1 MGTGLSIN
9 SEMEPPQAQGKNRGS
24 RIENNVVNSNLEG
37 FFTEHGLKQARK
49 KGREKQLVKIC
60 FKSLRGSCCFK
71 ILPLCLTSFS
81 TIFINLIFFC
91 PLLLLHSVKKK
102 KKKLNNFFK
111 CSPIKPF
118 ISMGSIPPANLQMG
132 LFGSP
137 DHSILRKVSV
147 CRRASPASPALLKR
161 CSQRFKYD
169 FLRKLVEAV
178 CGGGAE
184 HGCRRLFCCISWL

>member
-102 KKKLNNFFK
+102 KKK
-111 CSPIKPF
+111 KPQQL
-118 ISMGSIPPANLQMG
+118 LQMFPNQAFYLHGVNSTCQFANG
-132 LFGSP
+132 LVWVTRPQHSP
-137 DHSILRKVSV
+137 QS
-147 CRRASPASPALLKR
+147 
-161 CSQRFKYD
+161 F
-169 FLRKLVEAV
+169 
-178 CGGGAE
+178 
-184 HGCRRLFCCISWL
+184 RL

>member
-102 KKKLNNFFK
+102 KKNSTTSSNVPQSSLL
-111 CSPIKPF
+111 SPWGQFHLPICKWACLGHQTTAFSAKFP
-118 ISMGSIPPANLQMG
+118 SVGGPAPPAPP
-132 LFGSP
+132 S
-137 DHSILRKVSV
+137 
-147 CRRASPASPALLKR
+147 
-161 CSQRFKYD
+161 
-169 FLRKLVEAV
+169 
-178 CGGGAE
+178 
-184 HGCRRLFCCISWL
+184 